1 MSVLQLMGMKD
12 DQAIDRG
19 RVILARNDQ
28 TTADITEQKRILE
41 LVVTV
46 FVHKFSKLSRE
57 EITDMLG
64 ITRELRDSRFFQD
77 VKEEGRQ
84 EGREELL
91 SNVVPMLLQSGMSLE
106 EIASSLKVSVAQVQ
120 RAISS

>member
-1 MSVLQLMGMKD
+1 
-12 DQAIDRG
+12 
-19 RVILARNDQ
+19 
-28 TTADITEQKRILE
+28 
-41 LVVTV
+41 
-46 FVHKFSKLSRE
+46 
-57 EITDMLG
+57 MLG

-84 EGREELL
+84 EGREEGQGELL